1 MLNPFSF
8 YILGQPYGD
17 DAVSVLH
24 SLWAAVFLISR
35 RKTTAKLWHIYII
48 YMSVFLPV
56 QYLLVLGW
64 PPGLCKGKFMFSDV

>member
-1 MLNPFSF
+1 MVMTLCMC
-8 YILGQPYGD
+8 LRA

-24 SLWAAVFLISR
+24 SLWAALFLISR
-35 RKTTAKLWHIYII
+35 RKTTVKLWHIYII